1 MMITLTNEFHRKTAT
16 LRLAPDGKVSHRTGL
31 RVWRA
36 LCGVDRCACGGQLGQ
51 RGPQF
56 AVDVLLS
63 IEPDYGSGGEMPGVR
78 SAVIRLR
85 K

>member
-51 RGPQF
+51 RGP
-56 AVDVLLS
+56 
-63 IEPDYGSGGEMPGVR
+63 
-78 SAVIRLR
+78 
-85 K
+85 